1 MSITDPRRYRGR
13 TCTDAEVAEIRARIA
28 ADPTLS
34 RRRLSAELCEAWN
47 WRQANGQ
54 LRDMVCRG
62 LLLQMHR
69 AGLITLPPVRR
80 QPKNNILAHRQPRC
94 STTIEPGEPIT
105 CPLSALRPITIEQ
118 VRRTPQEHVVEGL
131 LAGYHFLGYTR
142 PVGEHLK
149 FLMSAEERVLGCMVW
164 SSAPRHLGP
173 RDRFIGWTPA
183 QRQAHI
189 AGIAYNTR
197 FLIAPWVRV
206 PHLASH
212 VLGWMARHLSREW
225 EAVYHHGVYLAET
238 FVDPNR
244 NRGTCYRAANWIH
257 VGQTTGRG
265 KTANSHTPNRT
276 LKDIWVLPL
285 TRHFRQRL
293 TTP

>member
-1 MSITDPRRYRGR
+1 MTVSDPRRYRGR
-13 TCTDAEVAEIRARIA
+13 TCTDAEIVEIRERIA

-34 RRRLSAELCEAWN
+34 RRRLSAELCESWN
-47 WRQANGQ
+47 WRQANGH
-54 LRDMVCRG
+54 LCDMICRG
-62 LLLQMHR
+62 LLLQLHR
-69 AGLITLPPVRR
+69 AGVITLPPVRCR
-80 QPKNNILAHRQPRC
+80 PKNNIIAHRR
-94 STTIEPGEPIT
+94 SRSDTIMAPGEPIA
-105 CPLSALRPITIEQ
+105 CPLSSLRPITIQQ
-118 VRRTPQEHVVEGL
+118 VRRTPQEGMVEEL

-149 FLMSAEERVLGCMVW
+149 FLISSEERILGCMVW
-164 SSAPRHLGP
+164 SSPARRLGP

-183 QRQAHI
+183 QRQEHI

-212 VLGWMARHLSREW
+212 VLGWMARYLSREW
-225 EAVYHHGVYLAET
+225 EAVYNHGVYLAET
-238 FVDPNR
+238 FVDPSR

-265 KTANSHTPNRT
+265 KTAKSKKPNRT

-285 TRHFRQRL
+285 TRHFRRRL
-293 TTP
+293 TAP